1 LSVVQQLFRFIAC
14 CLSACFLLT
23 GCDRLTP
30 EQKVCNQYPH
40 LCIDMHKDSFC
51 KDERSDVILARF
63 NTEEQIPSLDKA
75 MYDELLVSEKY
86 EACIKI
92 KSQIRHVQH
101 KYRAT
106 DRTEGYLNILKKL
119 EVLKKATKGSK
130 NPYLAY
136 YHWSRFRDKRAL
148 KNFINAERM
157 KEINT
162 PELKG
167 WLADYYSRSNP
178 EKALTLYKEAI
189 AETDIDDINNRWLV
203 SIATI
208 SKRLGLNDA
217 YYVYHK
223 IAAELDA
230 HDVDERILMEAIGND
245 SSRAKQLQREA
256 DQLMKLIR
264 VGKFKKSKYYIF
276 QNTEDEFKME
286 DN

>member
-1 LSVVQQLFRFIAC
+1 
-14 CLSACFLLT
+14 
-23 GCDRLTP
+23 
-30 EQKVCNQYPH
+30 
-40 LCIDMHKDSFC
+40 MHKDSFC
-51 KDERSDVILARF
+51 KDERSDVIVARF
-63 NTEEQIPSLDKA
+63 HTEEQVPSLDKA
-75 MYDELLVSEKY
+75 MYEELIVSEKY

-106 DRTEGYLNILKKL
+106 DRTDGYLNILKKL

-148 KNFINAERM
+148 KNFVEAE
-157 KEINT
+157 KNKTINT

-167 WLADYYSRSNP
+167 WLADYYARRNP

-189 AETDIDDINNRWLV
+189 AGSDIDNINNHWLV

-230 HDVDERILMEAIGND
+230 HDVDERILMDAIGND
-245 SSRAKQLQREA
+245 QGRSKQLNKEA
-256 DQLMKLIR
+256 EQLIKLIR
-264 VGKFKKSKYYIF
+264 VGKFKKSKYFIF
-276 QNTEDEFKME
+276 QNTEDEFKID